1 MIKTGG
7 PLSLRPQAPSPEQMD
22 QKFKDVSKLYEKQFL
37 REMVKAMRSTVHEG
51 GFMQTSHAEKIFRE
65 KLDDEYVEKWGD
77 KGGIGLSDMIY
88 DQLIQ
93 RYGEAAGIRQRS
105 QRLKG
110 PISVESLPQF
120 QVRNRSNPALNQSDF
135 PVTYEFQ
142 KTTQEKSAL
151 LNPLQGK
158 VQRYAK
164 VGPEETLLEVLHEG
178 GLRSRLV
185 FRGPAEN
192 LKLGQELQ
200 TGQKVGLLS
209 PDAQSFFWS
218 LGHTPPPE

>member
-7 PLSLRPQAPSPEQMD
+7 PHSLRPQMNSPEQMD
-22 QKFKDVSKLYEKQFL
+22 QKFKDVAKLYEKQFL

-51 GFMQTSHAEKIFRE
+51 GFIQTSNAEKIFKE

-93 RYGEAAGIRQRS
+93 RYGEAAGIRANASRV
-105 QRLKG
+105 KG
-110 PISVESLPQF
+110 PISAENLPQF
-120 QVRNRSNPALNQSDF
+120 QVRNRSNPALKDSDF
-135 PVTYEFQ
+135 PLTYEFQ
-142 KTTQEKSAL
+142 KVAQEKSPL

-158 VQRYAK
+158 VQRFAK

-185 FRGPAEN
+185 FRGPAET
-192 LKLGQELQ
+192 LAPGQELQ

-218 LGHTPPPE
+218 LGHTPQQE